1 MSGPTDVLAVME
13 AAAVALN
20 YPIGMRSSE
29 LVDRRDALRSARAAV
44 AELIDK
50 VDSAL
55 ALGWSDTAA
64 RELRAA
70 RARCGVAK

>member
-1 MSGPTDVLAVME
+1 MLA
-13 AAAVALN
+13 
-20 YPIGMRSSE
+20 E
-29 LVDRRDALRSARAAV
+29 LDRRISISRELCVVRDITETPPGLADLVEARAAV

-55 ALGWSDTAA
+55 SLGWGDTAA

-70 RARCGVAK
+70 LARCRGGES

>member
-1 MSGPTDVLAVME
+1 MSGPVDVLAVLKK
-13 AAAVALN
+13 V
-20 YPIGMRSSE
+20 RQR
-29 LVDRRDALRSARAAV
+29 LVPSLTDAEYDEIVDATSAV

-70 RARCGVAK
+70 LARCGGAK